1 MARMFPK
8 IGPQDTGSTR
18 AEPDIYWRLAQ
29 HLSDEFTVIHSLPW
43 LGSVAQEIDNRPVPT
58 GEIDF
63 LVLHQKLGILAIEVK
78 GGVFSYDRTEFVY
91 KRTGER
97 IDPVRQVIRGTHT
110 LSKWLGNSG
119 AGRWRI
125 GYCIIFPHSEIRGK
139 IPVAL
144 IDRTVNPPQPIFLDI
159 RNLQNLGE
167 HIQEVM
173 TYWKDSL
180 EVWPLEKS
188 KLDKLIDII
197 LPSSDYTPCWQT
209 RIKNDLGEWLKLTPE
224 QSFCLKKI
232 EQNNRLVAT
241 GFPGTGKTLLLLEHA
256 RKLFSEGKKVLVLTY
271 NSLLSKRLQY
281 ELSNLDTEVL
291 TFHEQCRRAAKI
303 NGGVIPETSDQKKYR
318 DWCLTGGPNMLQ
330 EALNNNFL
338 PSYDCLIV
346 DEGQALSID
355 WWKILAD
362 WFNDS
367 QIIVFC
373 DSTQSFNFEHST
385 SPEEIAEA
393 INAKTPYILTISL
406 RSPRTIFERILE
418 VKSADYQQ
426 FCPRPFEPDTL
437 TEIVVEDTVKYLEQT
452 IESLKKEGIPL
463 KSMVI
468 IDASNSRLSSN
479 KLLGI
484 DIFSASKFRG
494 LESPVIIVWA
504 AYGSD
509 ETSLLCAY
517 TRATSRCI
525 AIYDAVEIQKGT
537 YKTFGQILLEKDK
550 SGNIQKEVDLGLTS
564 SIFNAQ
570 KFRVNFVAD
579 KTINLSWC
587 SDWSGWIIQSKG
599 FSEVAQFMWVYHLAT
614 TTNKPVYSWK
624 EYDRKVLMYFDTVR
638 KLDDHDGG
646 RYCTLDFCENCEILT
661 PFTRVSQLDI
671 SKCVVC
677 SCEKT
682 EIAMSMIETQREFD
696 STLVLKPQNSD
707 LDKQKKRKLS
717 IFLIALGRWN
727 KISENHK
734 KVFCED
740 ILKRSGTIGY
750 CVTHLLVLSEILEMD
765 EKQVDVIS
773 LDELVSKYQ
782 RWCPDLKE
790 RVEEASW
797 RKLMGHGLNGWIQKG
812 IIRKEPKR
820 KWIYKKTSGFE

>member
-1 MARMFPK
+1 
-8 IGPQDTGSTR
+8 
-18 AEPDIYWRLAQ
+18 
-29 HLSDEFTVIHSLPW
+29 LSYL
-43 LGSVAQEIDNRPVPT
+43 RR
-58 GEIDF
+58 
-63 LVLHQKLGILAIEVK
+63 EV
-78 GGVFSYDRTEFVY
+78 
-91 KRTGER
+91 
-97 IDPVRQVIRGTHT
+97 
-110 LSKWLGNSG
+110 
-119 AGRWRI
+119 
-125 GYCIIFPHSEIRGK
+125 
-139 IPVAL
+139 
-144 IDRTVNPPQPIFLDI
+144 
-159 RNLQNLGE
+159 
-167 HIQEVM
+167 
-173 TYWKDSL
+173 
-180 EVWPLEKS
+180 
-188 KLDKLIDII
+188 
-197 LPSSDYTPCWQT
+197 
-209 RIKNDLGEWLKLTPE
+209 
-224 QSFCLKKI
+224 
-232 EQNNRLVAT
+232 
-241 GFPGTGKTLLLLEHA
+241 
-256 RKLFSEGKKVLVLTY
+256 
-271 NSLLSKRLQY
+271 
-281 ELSNLDTEVL
+281 
-291 TFHEQCRRAAKI
+291 
-303 NGGVIPETSDQKKYR
+303 
-318 DWCLTGGPNMLQ
+318 
-330 EALNNNFL
+330 
-338 PSYDCLIV
+338 
-346 DEGQALSID
+346 
-355 WWKILAD
+355 
-362 WFNDS
+362 
-367 QIIVFC
+367 
-373 DSTQSFNFEHST
+373 
-385 SPEEIAEA
+385 
-393 INAKTPYILTISL
+393 
-406 RSPRTIFERILE
+406 
-418 VKSADYQQ
+418 
-426 FCPRPFEPDTL
+426 
-437 TEIVVEDTVKYLEQT
+437 
-452 IESLKKEGIPL
+452 
-463 KSMVI
+463 
-468 IDASNSRLSSN
+468 
-479 KLLGI
+479 
-484 DIFSASKFRG
+484 

-750 CVTHLLVLSEILEMD
+750 CVIPILSE
-765 EKQVDVIS
+765 
-773 LDELVSKYQ
+773 
-782 RWCPDLKE
+782 
-790 RVEEASW
+790 AA
-797 RKLMGHGLNGWIQKG
+797 
-812 IIRKEPKR
+812 
-820 KWIYKKTSGFE
+820 